1 MRNKTSFA
9 FTLVEL
15 AIVLVVIGI
24 LIGVGAGLIGILTKR
39 VKYSENKES
48 VKRAVEALKGYA
60 IRFGYLP
67 NARLPQNYNPSQED
81 PAFNN
86 VGVSGFDAHGKALL
100 YIPAQELTNNSTDLC
115 SLNGTSFSIVDKGN
129 TKGNIAFLVVSGNL
143 NFNIQTYTTIYS
155 QGEENID
162 DFPYDFSRPEEY
174 DDIVEYVSFFELY
187 EQRCE

>member
-1 MRNKTSFA
+1 MRNKKS
-9 FTLVEL
+9 FTLIEL

-86 VGVSGFDAHGKALL
+86 VGVSGFDAYGKALL

-115 SLNGTSFSIVDKGN
+115 SLNGTSFSIVEKGN
-129 TKGNIAFLVVSGNL
+129 TKKNIAFLVVSGNL
-143 NFNIQTYTTIYS
+143 NFNIQTNATIYL
-155 QGEENID
+155 QGQTGID
-162 DFPYDFSRPEEY
+162 DFSYDFLRPEEY